1 MGKRGPKPQGEAVLT
16 LAERQARYRAARQA
30 GTPAVRYRKPGDR
43 RSRPQRWK
51 DAVTELVELQADG
64 APRGRSRPATP
75 TSWCCRTGRLRRAR
89 SAGAALRAVVQ
100 TVTGSLPEK
109 PLLSSS

>member
-1 MGKRGPKPQGEAVLT
+1 MGKRGPKPQGEAALT
-16 LAERQARYRAARQA
+16 PAERQARYWAARQA
-30 GTPAVRYRKPGDR
+30 GTPAARYRKPGDR
-43 RSRPQRWK
+43 RSRPQWWK
-51 DAVTELVELQADG
+51 DAVAELVELQAGG

-89 SAGAALRAVVQ
+89 SAGAAPRAVVR
-100 TVTGSLPEK
+100 TATGSLPEK

>member
-1 MGKRGPKPQGEAVLT
+1 MGKRGLKPQGEAALT
-16 LAERQARYRAARQA
+16 VAERQARYRAAWQA

-51 DAVTELVELQADG
+51 DAVAELVELQAGG
-64 APRGRSRPATP
+64 APHGRSRPATP

-89 SAGAALRAVVQ
+89 SAGAAPRAVVR